1 MVKNGH
7 QRSVVTCDGEL
18 AARLKQLPQWDQSI
32 CFLDNIGPL
41 EEGTVGSVFCVDLD
55 SITPTMDIY
64 ESIDRAL
71 DRGCRISLLHQLTL
85 SGVIGLL
92 ERFPNIQAF
101 FGKDLGER
109 GNHSLLMVLNELKT
123 HHVPDDIAHCF
134 DGPFAHHHFEIEK
147 DASKYEIL
155 AKIRETVE
163 IQSLTPDFTDG
174 FLTSID
180 EVITNALKHGRVPA
194 APAGSLA
201 GDATQAIPLQTVKVN
216 CGWNSDLLALSVQDS
231 GGKLTR
237 RRYVE
242 SLRQALSSSPDEQVR
257 MKKGSAGVG
266 LYLVHSL
273 AKDVYVTVRPGLS
286 TVVLVVQPISKR
298 ARDQYNGVH
307 SIMYAQDSQT
317 QGIES

>member
-1 MVKNGH
+1 MVT
-7 QRSVVTCDGEL
+7 RDGEL
-18 AARLKQLPQWDQSI
+18 AERLKQLPQWD
-32 CFLDNIGPL
+32 NGIGVLADVGCL
-41 EEGTVGSVFCVDLD
+41 ESAAAGSVFCIDLD

-64 ESIDRAL
+64 ESIDRAIA
-71 DRGCRISLLHQLTL
+71 RGCRISLLHRLAL

-109 GNHSLLMVLNELKT
+109 ANHSLLMVVNELKT

-134 DGPFAHHHFEIEK
+134 EGPFAHHHFEIEK
-147 DASKYEIL
+147 DASKYEVL

-163 IQSLTPDFTDG
+163 LQSLTPDFADS

-180 EVITNALKHGRVPA
+180 EVVTNALKHGKLTDPP
-194 APAGSLA
+194 PAGSAAADSKQPVPVRSIL
-201 GDATQAIPLQTVKVN
+201 IN
-216 CGWNSDLLALSVQDS
+216 CGWSADLLALSVQDP

-242 SLRQALSSSPDEQVR
+242 SLRQALSSNPDEQVR

-273 AKDVYVTVRPGLS
+273 AKDVYVTVHPGQS
-286 TVVLVVQPISKR
+286 TIVLVVQPISKR

-307 SIMYAQDSQT
+307 SIMYAQHS
-317 QGIES
+317 SKPV